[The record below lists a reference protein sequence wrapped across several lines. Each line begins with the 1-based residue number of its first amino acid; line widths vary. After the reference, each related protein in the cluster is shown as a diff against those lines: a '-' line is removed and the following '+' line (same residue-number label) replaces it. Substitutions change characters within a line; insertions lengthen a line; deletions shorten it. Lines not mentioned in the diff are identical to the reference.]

1 MNQFI
6 FDLKTKIN
14 FSESDFF
21 VNSTNK
27 KAVDL
32 VSLWPDWH
40 NKAAIIY
47 GESKSGKSH
56 LGNIWMQRADA
67 TLIDLKNNDINN
79 NKNNNKNSKI
89 NYLIDNFSLIKQD
102 QENII
107 LDIFNQCLFNNNY
120 ILFLCSEIKDINFKL
135 KDLESRFNSILST
148 VIEKP
153 DDQIIEV
160 LIIKYFSDHQVLI
173 TNDVIK
179 YLSGRTER
187 GYNDLFNML
196 NKINNLSLKNKQ
208 KITIP
213 FLRENFFK

>member
-1 MNQFI
+1 MNQFF
-6 FDLKTKIN
+6 FDLEAKTN

-47 GESKSGKSH
+47 GEGKSGKSH
-56 LGNIWMQRADA
+56 LGNVWMQKAEA
-67 TLIDLKNNDINN
+67 TLVDLKNSDINF
-79 NKNNNKNSKI
+79 NKNNKKNF
-89 NYLIDNFSLIKQD
+89 LIDNFSLINPD

-107 LDIFNQCLFNNNY
+107 LDIFNQCLFNDNY
-120 ILFLCSEIKDINFKL
+120 ILFLCSDSKNINFKF

-148 VIEKP
+148 IIEKP

-160 LIIKYFSDHQVLI
+160 LINKFFSDHQVLI
-173 TNDVIK
+173 ANDVIK
-179 YLSGRTER
+179 YLSGRIER
-187 GYNDLFNML
+187 SYNDLSIIL